1 VARESKEDRA
11 DRQAMELWRFVTVLR
26 DAGNVV
32 EEELRF
38 DQREADTTQEPAV
51 PRKWRF
57 DVALPNCEIDCGLS
71 GNVRITCG
79 ENIAIEIEGYGRH
92 QSMKGFTADLEKYGE
107 AFAQGWTLLR
117 VSRSMIAD
125 GTALD
130 LLARRGVRV
139 VATCTHSSGQTT
151 EGNCAKCVGR
161 SNKSRLVI
169 PSGRAGLRAHEPFVP

>member
-1 VARESKEDRA
+1 MARESKEDRA

-51 PRKWRF
+51 PRKWRY

-92 QSMKGFTADLEKYGE
+92 QSMKGFTADLEKYAE
-107 AFAQGWTLLR
+107 AFAQGWTVLR
-117 VSRSMIAD
+117 VSRAMIAD
-125 GTALD
+125 GTALEV
-130 LLARRGVRV
+130 LARRGVRV
-139 VATCTHSSGQTT
+139 EAPSTKT
-151 EGNCAKCVGR
+151 EA
-161 SNKSRLVI
+161 S
-169 PSGRAGLRAHEPFVP
+169 